1 MINADG
7 VTIGNSRCSLIGR
20 DINRLFGH
28 PNSKL
33 TPEPFH
39 LRALVK
45 ELQKNDKHKV
55 LAYLD
60 VHAHSGRKSIF
71 MYGPYFPLHSSKYMK
86 IRTLP
91 KLISERT
98 EMFRYFSC
106 KFKCEKYKENC
117 ARIAIFRDFNITNV
131 YTIET
136 SAMGFLNK

>member
-1 MINADG
+1 
-7 VTIGNSRCSLIGR
+7 
-20 DINRLFGH
+20 
-28 PNSKL
+28 
-33 TPEPFH
+33 
-39 LRALVK
+39 
-45 ELQKNDKHKV
+45 
-55 LAYLD
+55 
-60 VHAHSGRKSIF
+60 
-71 MYGPYFPLHSSKYMK
+71 MK